1 MYISSTTKL
10 WAASGLIMLLSG
22 CVLSPQ
28 KEEPESPVAK
38 MPPPVPQKTKIKKP
52 PRNKPVTGIP
62 IDSPTPPVSTPI
74 ITEPTL
80 PTSEPELSH
89 GNRDYHIVL
98 PGDTLTKLAKHYN
111 RSEDDIKTWNGLRD
125 KPLSVGQRL
134 RVSPPDSTIPS
145 SESDKDYHIVNFGE
159 TLFAIAQRYNE
170 SMSDLA
176 RWNNLEPPYKVEAGQ
191 KLRIAPPPTTMIPD
205 SGDTAPVTLSNPGF
219 HLVKPGESLQNIAE
233 KYELPLTDLAKWNG
247 IGSPYTIYPGLRLK
261 LAPR

>member
-1 MYISSTTKL
+1 MPE
-10 WAASGLIMLLSG
+10 MLPSK
-22 CVLSPQ
+22 P
-28 KEEPESPVAK
+28 K
-38 MPPPVPQKTKIKKP
+38 KTKVKKP
-52 PRNKPVTGIP
+52 PQPTEVTGIP

-74 ITEPTL
+74 ITPPSETL

-89 GNRDYHIVL
+89 GGRDYHIVL

-111 RSEDDIKTWNGLRD
+111 CSEDDIKTWNGLRD

-134 RVSPPDSTIPS
+134 RVSPPDSAMPS
-145 SESDKDYHIVNFGE
+145 SETGSDYHIVDFGE

-191 KLRIAPPPTTMIPD
+191 KLRIVPPTTMMPD
-205 SGDTAPVTLSNPGF
+205 SSDDNTAPVTHSGY
-219 HLVKPGESLQNIAE
+219 HIVKPGESLQNIAE
-233 KYELPLTDLAKWNG
+233 MYELPLTDLAKWNG